1 MQVELNAYGN
11 QHRTISPFQELGAYE
26 TLWQD
31 VKTSFKSI
39 AEKFASKP
47 GCLPSDFV
55 QLLKAEQ
62 NAQHVTDSLRSK
74 LGNFGVRI
82 HGAAEY
88 PERLRD
94 ARHPVELLYYQG
106 WWDLVHSPSVAVVG
120 AREPTDEGQRRTRKL
135 VKMLVRDGF
144 TIVSGLAKGID
155 TIAHE
160 TAISQGGKTIAVIGT
175 PLSHT
180 YPKTNTELQKQIAEE
195 FLLISQ
201 VPVIRYESHDY
212 RYNRGF
218 FPERNKTMSAL
229 TKATIIVEAGETS
242 GTLIQARAAIEQGRK
257 LLILDSCFR
266 KDSLAWPKKYA
277 EKGAI
282 RIKSYHDIRNALSNS
297 SD

>member
-1 MQVELNAYGN
+1 MQVELNSYGN

-62 NAQHVTDSLRSK
+62 NAKHVADSLRSK

-155 TIAHE
+155 TVAHE

-266 KDSLAWPKKYA
+266 EDSLTWPKKYA

-282 RIKSYHDIRNALSNS
+282 RIKSHNDIRNALSKS

>member
-1 MQVELNAYGN
+1 MQVELNSYGN

-39 AEKFASKP
+39 AEKFAAKP

-55 QLLKAEQ
+55 QLLRAEQ
-62 NAQHVTDSLRSK
+62 NAKHVTDSLRSK

-155 TIAHE
+155 TVAHE

-180 YPKTNTELQKQIAEE
+180 YPKTNAELQKQIAEE

-266 KDSLAWPKKYA
+266 KDALTWPKKYA

-282 RIKSYHDIRNALSNS
+282 RIKSYNDIRNALSKS